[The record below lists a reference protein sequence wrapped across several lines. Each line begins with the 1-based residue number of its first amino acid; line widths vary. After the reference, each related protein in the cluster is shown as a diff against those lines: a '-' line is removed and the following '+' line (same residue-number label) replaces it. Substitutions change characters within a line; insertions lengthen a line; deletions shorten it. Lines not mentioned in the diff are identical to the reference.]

1 MPDIAQLKIDYNRS
15 NIFIYLYIP
24 EINLVLGEKQEN
36 LTKIVKEINSL
47 INDSKIKLRFNL
59 IEVKKVY
66 SCAQTV
72 ANLVASQIKNRLPFR
87 LVLRNTLNKL
97 TPEKEVKGAKIQVSG
112 RLDGAEIARTES
124 VNYGKMPLSTI
135 DSNIDIGRQE
145 VTTIYGKIGIKVL
158 IYKGKL

>member
-36 LTKIVKEINSL
+36 LTKIAKPTNSL

-87 LVLRNTLNKL
+87 
-97 TPEKEVKGAKIQVSG
+97 SG
-112 RLDGAEIARTES
+112 SVIGYPRWAPTAGRARW
-124 VNYGKMPLSTI
+124 PAA
-135 DSNIDIGRQE
+135 GRSA
-145 VTTIYGKIGIKVL
+145 GF
-158 IYKGKL
+158 